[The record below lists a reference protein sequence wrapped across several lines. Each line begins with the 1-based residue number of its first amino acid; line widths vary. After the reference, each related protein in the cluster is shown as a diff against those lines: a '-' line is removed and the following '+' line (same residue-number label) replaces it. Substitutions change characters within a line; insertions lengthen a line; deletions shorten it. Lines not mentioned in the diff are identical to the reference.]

1 MQIAVVV
8 PSLTRSAT
16 ITVALNIAAG
26 LIAAGHGVDVFYF
39 DDNVEQTVPA
49 GCRAFRISFFR
60 KIDFHKYDVIHSHNL
75 RPDLFVAIN
84 RANIR
89 GVCISTIHNYV
100 REELEN
106 YHGKLASLIFTQIWT
121 TAWQRFDCLVC
132 LTDAAAEYYRKLL
145 PATEVAYVYNG
156 VSIIDKS
163 IDQIDSRVADASA
176 ALKEKGLFVLGTYC
190 NQIKR
195 KGLEQIVRL
204 LYAAPHVAAI
214 IIGDGPENKFLKS
227 LANELGVED
236 RCLFFP
242 YLPCAYIYNNCFHAY
257 IIPSRSEGFGIALV
271 EAALCNVNIMCSDI
285 TAFRE
290 MFEESEVSF
299 FKLDDTEGMLKIVGQ
314 IGAGLDKRSLAMHK
328 AQNLYSIDAMTAGY
342 LRQYNKALER
352 S

>member
-26 LIAAGHGVDVFYF
+26 LIAAGRGVDVFYF
-39 DDNVEQTVPA
+39 DDNVEQTVPV
-49 GCRAFRISFFR
+49 GCQAFRIGFFQ
-60 KIDFHKYDVIHSHNL
+60 KIDFRKYDVIHSHNL
-75 RPDLFVAIN
+75 RPDLYVAIN
-84 RANIR
+84 RSHIR

-106 YHGKLASLIFTQIWT
+106 YHGKFASLVFTQVWKA
-121 TAWQRFDCLVC
+121 AWNRFDRLVC
-132 LTDAAAEYYRKLL
+132 LTKSGAEYYRDLL
-145 PATEVAYVYNG
+145 PAMEVSYVYNG
-156 VSIIDKS
+156 VSIIEESTIQADVEV
-163 IDQIDSRVADASA
+163 VAA
-176 ALKEKGLFVLGTYC
+176 ANYLKNKGLFVLGTYC

-195 KGLEQIVRL
+195 KGLDQIIRL
-204 LYAAPHVAAI
+204 LYETPHVAAI
-214 IIGDGPENKFLKS
+214 IIGDGPENQFLRS
-227 LANELGVED
+227 LAKELDVED

-242 YLPCAYIYNNCFHAY
+242 YLPRAYIYNKFFGAY

-290 MFEESEVSF
+290 MFDESEVSF
-299 FKLDDTEGMLKIVGQ
+299 FKLDDTEGMLDIVDR
-314 IGAGLDKRSLAMHK
+314 IGAGLDKRSLAMQK
-328 AQNLYSIDAMTAGY
+328 ARNLYSIDAMTASYVG
-342 LRQYNKALER
+342 QYNKTLGR